1 MDNTKSRRLIM
12 AIVVIAVGVG
22 GYYFLTNK
30 DEVKISEVK
39 SNKTKTEEVK
49 TNEIK
54 TNEVEENVG
63 QNLATQDKKVIVYRS
78 PNCGCCT
85 GYADELKKQ
94 GYEVEVVS
102 LDDLNPIK
110 DKYGI
115 PANLQSC
122 HTTVVDGYFIEGHV
136 PIEVVEKLLKEKPEI
151 DGIGLPGMPIG
162 TPGMPG
168 AKREPY
174 RIYKSVD
181 GKFTEY
187 ITI

>member
-1 MDNTKSRRLIM
+1 MDNTKGRRLIM

-22 GYYFLTNK
+22 GYYFLMNK
-30 DEVKISEVK
+30 NEVKLSEVEIK
-39 SNKTKTEEVK
+39 KEKTNEVK
-49 TNEIK
+49 TNE
-54 TNEVEENVG
+54 VEANVK
-63 QNLATQDKKVIVYRS
+63 QNLATQGKKVTVYRS
-78 PNCGCCT
+78 PNCGCCI

-102 LDDLNPIK
+102 LDDLNPVK

-122 HTTVVDGYFIEGHV
+122 HTTVIDGYFIEGHV
-136 PIEVVEKLLKEKPEI
+136 PIEVVQKLLKEKPEI

-168 AKREPY
+168 PKREPY